1 MRYALDQF
9 ADTITQALLATG
21 RLAAGQ
27 IELATPKANVP
38 ADLALPCF
46 RAAKELQTNP
56 AALAQEL
63 AAQLGFPPDSL
74 IGGVAATGPFLN
86 FTLHPQRLATA
97 VLREV
102 QELGPRYG
110 SDDTGQGQTVVVDY
124 SSPNIAKRMHVGH
137 IRSTII
143 GQALVN
149 IMRFLG
155 YTVIGDNHLG
165 DWGKQFGVLI
175 AAIKRYGQPE
185 AEGEELLAQLE
196 ELYSRYSN
204 EMKDDAALD
213 DAARRWSLALEQ
225 GDGEA
230 RALWQWAVDA
240 TLAANQRNYDRLGVQ
255 IDHAY
260 GESFYEPMLQGVI
273 DEALRSEVAY
283 RDEGGAV
290 VVDLGDGMPTFL
302 LQRSDGGTLYH
313 TRDVATVKFR
323 VGELSAD
330 RLIYVVGAPQ
340 ELHFRQLFAL
350 MRALGY
356 PIADQAMHVSFGTV
370 FDQHGDPISTRRGNM
385 VYLETLL
392 DEATARAR
400 AVIEQRNPELPD
412 EEKARVAAMVGVGAV
427 IYNDL
432 YQDPK
437 RNISLDWE
445 RMLAF
450 EGNSA
455 PYLQY
460 THARCCS
467 ILREAVGRG
476 VLPSADV
483 WPAADATQL
492 VEGHEIE
499 VVKDLARMPEAVRR
513 AGANYAPYTIAEWC
527 YTLAKDFSRFY
538 ENCPVLKEGI
548 APPIRDARLAL
559 VASVAQGLR
568 NGLALLSI
576 QAPERM

>member
-1 MRYALDQF
+1 
-9 ADTITQALLATG
+9 
-21 RLAAGQ
+21 
-27 IELATPKANVP
+27 
-38 ADLALPCF
+38 
-46 RAAKELQTNP
+46 
-56 AALAQEL
+56 
-63 AAQLGFPPDSL
+63 
-74 IGGVAATGPFLN
+74 
-86 FTLHPQRLATA
+86 
-97 VLREV
+97 
-102 QELGPRYG
+102 
-110 SDDTGQGQTVVVDY
+110 
-124 SSPNIAKRMHVGH
+124 
-137 IRSTII
+137 
-143 GQALVN
+143 
-149 IMRFLG
+149 
-155 YTVIGDNHLG
+155 
-165 DWGKQFGVLI
+165 
-175 AAIKRYGQPE
+175 
-185 AEGEELLAQLE
+185 
-196 ELYSRYSN
+196 
-204 EMKDDAALD
+204 
-213 DAARRWSLALEQ
+213 
-225 GDGEA
+225 
-230 RALWQWAVDA
+230 
-240 TLAANQRNYDRLGVQ
+240 
-255 IDHAY
+255 
-260 GESFYEPMLQGVI
+260 
-273 DEALRSEVAY
+273 
-283 RDEGGAV
+283 
-290 VVDLGDGMPTFL
+290 
-302 LQRSDGGTLYH
+302 
-313 TRDVATVKFR
+313 
-323 VGELSAD
+323 
-330 RLIYVVGAPQ
+330 
-340 ELHFRQLFAL
+340 
-350 MRALGY
+350 
-356 PIADQAMHVSFGTV
+356 
-370 FDQHGDPISTRRGNM
+370 
-385 VYLETLL
+385 
-392 DEATARAR
+392 
-400 AVIEQRNPELPD
+400 
-412 EEKARVAAMVGVGAV
+412 V